1 MGKLADFLMRNSASV
16 GRPLPLVH
24 TCQSYS
30 LENIISSGKIKTHY
44 CDVFQE
50 DLNYFFV
57 GRPAYKKDLDDEAAE
72 WELPSCFVFSYDV
85 SGAKRIYPF
94 DTGAYKRGLFPS
106 FIQMMNRDEFDVSGI
121 SDAPGRIIGTFFGT
135 PANYFRLKPM
145 DEDSF
150 VSRYS
155 LGAFDAEVRS
165 LHRLIVK
172 TGKKPDRST
181 DFKRIDDRRSTIE
194 VQFEGDRLLRKKDL
208 IAVIL
213 PEPYFL
219 EARVTDYFGKLGA
232 RLLSYQV
239 HPAMFH
245 LTSPPQAI
253 DSAWSRR

>member
-1 MGKLADFLMRNSASV
+1 
-16 GRPLPLVH
+16 
-24 TCQSYS
+24 
-30 LENIISSGKIKTHY
+30 
-44 CDVFQE
+44 
-50 DLNYFFV
+50 
-57 GRPAYKKDLDDEAAE
+57 
-72 WELPSCFVFSYDV
+72 
-85 SGAKRIYPF
+85 
-94 DTGAYKRGLFPS
+94 
-106 FIQMMNRDEFDVSGI
+106 MMNRDEFDVSGI
-121 SDAPGRIIGTFFGT
+121 SDAPGRIIGTLFDT

-239 HPAMFH
+239 HPLNPNH
-245 LTSPPQAI
+245 YYAI
-253 DSAWSRR
+253 IYEKIHDLFQKKRYI